1 MSNIFKNWKDLYKKE
16 LKNRELLMTQ
26 NSEYSKRSVEQQ
38 KTIKELKYKLTKARI
53 DLEDT
58 KGFLQQEKQVSYALR
73 QERNKLLNKCKQLKA
88 NIKELKG
95 ETNDEENNNENN

>member
-1 MSNIFKNWKDLYKKE
+1 MSILKNWKDLYKKE
-16 LKNRELLMTQ
+16 LKNRELLIKQ
-26 NSEYSKRSVEQQ
+26 NSQYSKENIDYQ
-38 KTIKELKYKLTKARI
+38 KTIRELKYKLTKARI

-58 KGFLQQEKQVSYALR
+58 RGFLQQEKQVSYALR

-95 ETNDEENNNENN
+95 ETNNEENNNENN

>member
-16 LKNRELLMTQ
+16 LKNRELLMKQ

-38 KTIKELKYKLTKARI
+38 KTIKDLKYRLTKARI

-58 KGFLQQEKQVSYALR
+58 KGFLKQEKEVSYALR
-73 QERNKLLNKCKQLKA
+73 QERNKLLTKNKQLKA
-88 NIKELKG
+88 EIKELKG
-95 ETNDEENNNENN
+95 GENDEQQND

>member
-16 LKNRELLMTQ
+16 LSNRELLIRQ
-26 NSEYSKRSVEQQ
+26 NSEYSKRNVENQ
-38 KTIKELKYKLTKARI
+38 KTIRELKYKLTKARI

-95 ETNDEENNNENN
+95 ETNDGE

>member
-1 MSNIFKNWKDLYKKE
+1 MSILKNWKGLYKTE
-16 LKNRELLMTQ
+16 QNNRKL
-26 NSEYSKRSVEQQ
+26 YEQRYKTIYDENIKYQ
-38 KTIKELKYKLTKARI
+38 KTIKELKYRLTKARI

-73 QERNKLLNKCKQLKA
+73 QERNKLLNKCKQLRA

-95 ETNDEENNNENN
+95 ETNNDGE

>member
-16 LKNRELLMTQ
+16 LSNRELLIKQ

-53 DLEDT
+53 DLEDCRA
-58 KGFLQQEKQVSYALR
+58 FLKQEKEVSYALR
-73 QERNKLLNKCKQLKA
+73 QERNKLLTKIKKLK
-88 NIKELKG
+88 
-95 ETNDEENNNENN
+95 